1 MGEAARAPRRPPSIT
16 GAPEHQA
23 YLPLQPAPRSHDKKS
38 LPMAIVDTQTMP
50 VQHHISPQ
58 LGMKQQ
64 HPVACV
70 GLLYCA
76 ASNRTF
82 RIPDVPATS
91 SVGHIKQWYSKN
103 VGDGVDLRALV
114 VVHNNLVLED
124 TVLVWQLAQ
133 GQGQFAVTVAENKSP
148 RSMLSL
154 FVESTLPIPAIP
166 LCISSDSTVLYVKQK
181 LFEMLNMPMSLAS
194 SSHTTLLMPPST
206 TALQNCCTL
215 ADCGV
220 RNNMCLSLVFQPE
233 AVQPTAPSPFQQQPQ
248 YARIQEI
255 WADNVKAPTKPQDV
269 PIQPVPNNQA
279 TAATHAL
286 LPSLLLED
294 EEDEESVLSEFIAAP
309 LANSNT
315 HVQVRSNNNTQVH
328 GTQSQ
333 HTSNSNSGH
342 KSIRGGRRQRS
353 RSPPGSCS
361 ELTQDQL
368 QHLAAN
374 FRTKMCRNGPTCK
387 FGRNCWFAHNHDE
400 CRKPSDPLPNNL
412 PAVHKLER
420 YSHREATAAK
430 DRQGH

>member
-1 MGEAARAPRRPPSIT
+1 MGKQHEHLDSTVQHQST
-16 GAPEHQA
+16 GAPS
-23 YLPLQPAPRSHDKKS
+23 LPASTSRSTLARLKRAV
-38 LPMAIVDTQTMP
+38 PMAIVDTQTMP
-50 VQHHISPQ
+50 VQHHMSPQ
-58 LGMKQQ
+58 LGMK

-103 VGDGVDLRALV
+103 VGDGADLRALV

-206 TALQNCCTL
+206 TPLQNCCTL

-220 RNNMCLSLVFQPE
+220 RNNMCLSLAFQPE

-255 WADNVKAPTKPQDV
+255 WADNVQAPTKPQDV
-269 PIQPVPNNQA
+269 PIQPVPKNQA

-286 LPSLLLED
+286 RQTLTPTSKCGLTITPKCMVLRASTPAILTVGLNPFVVDGASALVRPLE
-294 EEDEESVLSEFIAAP
+294 AA
-309 LANSNT
+309 ANSRRTSCNT
-315 HVQVRSNNNTQVH
+315 SQPTSALRCVVMALHANLVVTAGSRITMMSAASPATHFQTTSQRCTSSNATRIVRQTLPKTARDIKRYHVPWISAN
-328 GTQSQ
+328 
-333 HTSNSNSGH
+333 
-342 KSIRGGRRQRS
+342 KSSASKGES
-353 RSPPGSCS
+353 LSC
-361 ELTQDQL
+361 
-368 QHLAAN
+368 N
-374 FRTKMCRNGPTCK
+374 
-387 FGRNCWFAHNHDE
+387 
-400 CRKPSDPLPNNL
+400 
-412 PAVHKLER
+412 
-420 YSHREATAAK
+420 
-430 DRQGH
+430 

>member
-1 MGEAARAPRRPPSIT
+1 
-16 GAPEHQA
+16 
-23 YLPLQPAPRSHDKKS
+23 
-38 LPMAIVDTQTMP
+38 MALVDTQTMP
-50 VQHHISPQ
+50 VQHPMSSPQ
-58 LGMKQQ
+58 LCMKQQ
-64 HPVACV
+64 PNVACV

-103 VGDGVDLRALV
+103 VGDGADPRQLV

-124 TVLVWQLAQ
+124 SVLVWQLAQ

-181 LFEMLNMPMSLAS
+181 LFEMLNMPMSLAA
-194 SSHTTLLMPPST
+194 SSHTTLLMPMST
-206 TALQNCCTL
+206 TPLQNCCTL

-220 RNNMCLSLVFQPE
+220 LNNMCLSLAFQPE
-233 AVQPTAPSPFQQQPQ
+233 PVQQQQQQPAAPNMSPFQQQPQ

-255 WADNVKAPTKPQDV
+255 WADSANTPTQQQGAPIQQATEPTKRAP
-269 PIQPVPNNQA
+269 
-279 TAATHAL
+279 AATHAL

-294 EEDEESVLSEFIAAP
+294 EEDEESMLSEFIGAP
-309 LANSNT
+309 LANAATRIQAVRPNSNA
-315 HVQVRSNNNTQVH
+315 QVH
-328 GTQSQ
+328 GAQNQ
-333 HTSNSNSGH
+333 HASSNTNGVNPTTGNKSG
-342 KSIRGGRRQRS
+342 RGGRRQRS
-353 RSPPGSCS
+353 RSPPGGCN

-387 FGRNCWFAHNHDE
+387 FGRNCWFAHNQE
-400 CRKPSDPLPNNL
+400 ELRKPNDPLPNNL

-420 YSHREATAAK
+420 YSHREATAK